1 MLNKKQIWR
10 IFLFEFKMGHK
21 AAEKT
26 HINNTFG
33 PGTANECTVQ
43 WWYKKFCK
51 GDKRLEDEKHSGQPP
66 EVAEDLSINFS
77 TVSWHLKQ
85 IGKVK
90 KLDRWVPHELTAN
103 QKHLFNAFSSL
114 ILHNKEPFLDWMV
127 ICDKKWVLYDNR
139 WWPAQWLDLE
149 EAPEHFPKPNLH
161 WKKVSH
167 CLVVCC
173 WSDPLQPSE
182 FQQNHYIWEA
192 CSANQWDA
200 PKTAMSAAGISQ
212 QNGPNS
218 SPWQQ
223 LTACCITN
231 TSKAEWIRLRSI
243 GSSTIFTWSLSN
255 YHFFKHLNNFLQ
267 GKYFHNQ
274 QEAENAF

>member
-1 MLNKKQIWR
+1 
-10 IFLFEFKMGHK
+10 
-21 AAEKT
+21 
-26 HINNTFG
+26 
-33 PGTANECTVQ
+33 
-43 WWYKKFCK
+43 
-51 GDKRLEDEKHSGQPP
+51 
-66 EVAEDLSINFS
+66 
-77 TVSWHLKQ
+77 
-85 IGKVK
+85 
-90 KLDRWVPHELTAN
+90 
-103 QKHLFNAFSSL
+103 
-114 ILHNKEPFLDWMV
+114 MV

-223 LTACCITN
+223 LTACCILQKLNELGYKVSPPLPYSPDLGSQPMTTSSSILITFCREN
-231 TSKAEWIRLRSI
+231 ASITSKRQKCLPRVLKDRFLHSRNKQ
-243 GSSTIFTWSLSN
+243 TYFSLA
-255 YHFFKHLNNFLQ
+255 KMCWL
-267 GKYFHNQ
+267 
-274 QEAENAF
+274 